1 MLGVWG
7 GLVRG
12 GLVRLESAVD
22 GAVLWRRVGEV
33 GAALPAGL
41 GEDSVEEAGGSVRG
55 HHRGSL
61 CLGGPVV
68 SQRSPD
74 AVFAQQ
80 LGSGATAAAGH
91 RVVRF

>member
-1 MLGVWG
+1 M
-7 GLVRG
+7 GLRGALWG

-22 GAVLWRRVGEV
+22 GAVLWRWVGEV
-33 GAALPAGL
+33 GAALSAGL

-55 HHRGSL
+55 HRRGSP

-68 SQRSPD
+68 SQRPPD
-74 AVFAQQ
+74 AVFPQQ
-80 LGSGATAAAGH
+80 LGSGATAAVGH